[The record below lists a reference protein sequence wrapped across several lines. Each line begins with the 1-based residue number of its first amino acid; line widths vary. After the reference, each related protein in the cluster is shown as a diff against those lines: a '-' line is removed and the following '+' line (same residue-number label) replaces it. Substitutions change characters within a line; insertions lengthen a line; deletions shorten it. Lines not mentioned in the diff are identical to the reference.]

1 MSPDIYP
8 LIYIGISLFVGWP
21 VAARLLLGLFAS
33 DGGGVDNSDRFASA
47 GIGLIACAFWPLL
60 IVVLPMALLMRTR
73 LFRTR
78 PEREA
83 LEQEKHEAQRRELEQ
98 LRRKVRE
105 YEIKGGEH
113 L

>member
-1 MSPDIYP
+1 MSPDTTP
-8 LIYIGISLFVGWP
+8 LIYFGIALFIGWP
-21 VAARLLLGLFAS
+21 VAVRLLLES
-33 DGGGVDNSDRFASA
+33 FASA
-47 GIGLIACAFWPLL
+47 DPKIGNGARFGAALIGLCFCAFWPLL
-60 IVVLPMALLMRTR
+60 LVIGPMMLLMRTR

-83 LEQEKHEAQRRELEQ
+83 LEQERREAERRELER